1 MKPFKSLFSDFLII
15 KDNQDEP
22 LHILYMKTT
31 NFQNPKNSYNFISLL
46 KKLKLSDDKIIELLS
61 LRFGFESSD
70 SRSELNDWYRIYESN
85 IRINKVDITDISII
99 EENTENIEAME
110 ENHSQDDKKLF
121 DQEVDEDEENFEIP
135 AFLRRQKF

>member
-1 MKPFKSLFSDFLII
+1 MENNSVENNVAGAENNIPEINQTQNLVDDKEELTPQLFS
-15 KDNQDEP
+15 NETP
-22 LHILYMKTT
+22 
-31 NFQNPKNSYNFISLL
+31 
-46 KKLKLSDDKIIELLS
+46 
-61 LRFGFESSD
+61 
-70 SRSELNDWYRIYESN
+70 
-85 IRINKVDITDISII
+85 V

>member
-1 MKPFKSLFSDFLII
+1 MKAIPEINQTQNLVDDKEELTPQLFS
-15 KDNQDEP
+15 NETP
-22 LHILYMKTT
+22 
-31 NFQNPKNSYNFISLL
+31 
-46 KKLKLSDDKIIELLS
+46 
-61 LRFGFESSD
+61 
-70 SRSELNDWYRIYESN
+70 
-85 IRINKVDITDISII
+85 V